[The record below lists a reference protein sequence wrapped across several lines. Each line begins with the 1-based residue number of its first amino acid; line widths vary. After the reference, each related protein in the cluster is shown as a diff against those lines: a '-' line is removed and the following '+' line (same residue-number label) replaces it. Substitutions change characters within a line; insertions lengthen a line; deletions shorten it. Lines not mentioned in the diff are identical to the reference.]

1 MAIARVMR
9 TTVIGYRPV
18 MEEVLEA
25 VQRAGVMSV
34 EAQPF
39 ELESAAVGPEAPERL
54 AVEEQLAE
62 AVFVSDFLGRFHTSD
77 TPLSTF
83 IAEKI
88 HVESQLFFDMR
99 YSLRM
104 HAVYRECV
112 GISDR
117 LAAAERERERLKALI
132 VDLEPWLELRLEIER
147 WQCTER
153 TRLVTGTVPAATG
166 PDLRSRLREQVSEV
180 TVQELGPSGDRQAWV
195 VIAMEDSFDEV
206 RSMLAEADFEEVS
219 FPGLENYP
227 AEEAED
233 AREAIAELERESA
246 RLTERASQVAAEHYA
261 EAVALVQSLESRRD
275 AVLVRGDVGRTER
288 SFVVSGWIPTAQ
300 TDALGA
306 ALASYGDAVDVSLRE
321 PTVDE
326 DPPVLLDNRSWLKP
340 FELLTD
346 LYGRPSYWGIDPTPL
361 LAPFFLL
368 FFAIC
373 IGDVGYGAMLIG
385 GAWLIKHKLDVTSGV
400 KRFMDLLITG
410 GAASMVVG
418 VPLASYF
425 ALPAEA
431 LPAPLRALQ
440 VIDPVVDIT
449 TFLIIALVIGIIQVF
464 FGVFVAAWTAFKRG
478 DAESAVF
485 DQLSIVFLFLM
496 LAVTTLSG
504 VTGNGGL
511 VRASLVIGVVGAMV
525 MQGRAVQAAIRAE
538 GTASW
543 DRMLGIAWSAVLL
556 AGIATFAATG
566 AIAAVWT
573 MLGVSAAGLFVSRSV
588 RRGVLGV
595 LTGAY
600 NVYGLTGFVG
610 DILSYLRLPALGLSG
625 MLVGLVFNIL
635 TELVWESAT
644 PLFAAGGLAYLG
656 GAVVAVLA
664 VTLFV
669 VGHTFNVVIN
679 LLGAFVHPAR
689 LQFVEFFSKFY
700 EAGGQPFSPFRFRSD
715 GLVLEAGGSGKE
727 RGRVS

>member
-18 MEEVLEA
+18 MEEVLDA

-39 ELESAAVGPEAPERL
+39 ELESAAIEPEAPERL

-77 TPLSTF
+77 APLSTF
-83 IAEKI
+83 ITEKF
-88 HVESQLFFDMR
+88 HVESQHFFDMR

-117 LAAAERERERLKALI
+117 LAAAERERERLKTLI
-132 VDLEPWLELRLEIER
+132 ADLEPWRELRLEIER

-153 TRLVTGTVPAATG
+153 TRLVTGTVSAATG

-206 RSMLAEADFEEVS
+206 RSMLAAADFEEVS

-233 AREAIAELERESA
+233 AREAIAQLEHQTA
-246 RLTERASQVAAEHYA
+246 RLTERAAEIAAEHYA
-261 EAVALVQSLESRRD
+261 ESVALVQSLESRRD
-275 AVLVRGDVGRTER
+275 AVLVRGDIGRTER
-288 SFVVSGWIPTAQ
+288 SFVVTGWIPVAQ
-300 TDALGA
+300 VDALGR
-306 ALASYGDAVDVSLRE
+306 ALASYGDAVDVGLRE

-326 DPPVLLDNRSWLKP
+326 EPPVLLENRAWLRP

-373 IGDVGYGAMLIG
+373 IGDVGYGAMLVG

-410 GAASMVVG
+410 GIASMVVG

-449 TFLIIALVIGIIQVF
+449 TFLIIALVIGVIQVF
-464 FGVFVAAWTAFKRG
+464 FGVFVAAWAAFKRG

-496 LAVTTLSG
+496 LGATTLAG
-504 VTGNGGL
+504 VAGNSGL
-511 VRASLVIGVVGAMV
+511 VRVSLVIGVVGAMV

-538 GTASW
+538 GNASW

-644 PLFAAGGLAYLG
+644 PLFAAGGLAFVG
-656 GAVVAVLA
+656 GAVVAFLA
-664 VTLFV
+664 VALFV

-700 EAGGQPFSPFRFRSD
+700 EAGGQPFSPFRFRTE
-715 GLVLEAGGSGKE
+715 GLVLEAGESGKE